1 MPAGSKLK
9 VIFSIDDGRLQASG
23 FVVRIDPGSGLAIQF
38 NDMNREDRDK
48 MHKVLEFV
56 HNSTMF
62 YDNRYFSKLMKS

>member
-1 MPAGSKLK
+1 
-9 VIFSIDDGRLQASG
+9 
-23 FVVRIDPGSGLAIQF
+23 VVRIDPGSGIAIQF

-62 YDNRYFSKLMKS
+62 YDNRYFSKLMKT

>member
-1 MPAGSKLK
+1 MK
-9 VIFSIDDGRLQASG
+9 VVVVPPSASEG
-23 FVVRIDPGSGLAIQF
+23 LDPGTGIAIKF

-56 HNSTMF
+56 HNTTMF